1 LREIFFPGDLDKPP
15 DSGHPASRFILHPL
29 KKVTIYTDGGCE
41 GNPGPGG
48 WAAVLL
54 WNGRTKEVSG
64 GEPATTNNR
73 MELMAAIGGLT
84 TLKEPCEIAFYT
96 DSEYLRKGISE
107 WISGWKARGWKTRG
121 KTPVKNDDLWRA
133 LDTARA
139 GHKIDWRWVKGH
151 AGHEHN
157 ERCDV
162 LAGEAIAK
170 VRQQHRPEQLKA
182 LVEEFKRKSEGA
194 AVAAEALFSL

>member
-1 LREIFFPGDLDKPP
+1 MH
-15 DSGHPASRFILHPL
+15 SPASL
-29 KKVTIYTDGGCE
+29 KRVTIYTDGGCE

-73 MELMAAIGGLT
+73 MELMAAIAGLT
-84 TLKEPCEIAFYT
+84 TLKEPCEIEFFT

-107 WISGWKARGWKTRG
+107 WIKAWKARGWRTQQKS
-121 KTPVKNDDLWRA
+121 PVKNGDLWRA
-133 LDTARA
+133 LDTATA
-139 GHKIDWRWVKGH
+139 GHKIAWRWVKGH

-157 ERCDV
+157 ERCDA
-162 LAGEAIAK
+162 LAGEAMAQ
-170 VRQQHRPEQLKA
+170 VRQRHSPEQLAA
-182 LVEEFKRKSEGA
+182 LLREFKA
-194 AVAAEALFSL
+194 AQSPQEPAQTLL

>member
-1 LREIFFPGDLDKPP
+1 
-15 DSGHPASRFILHPL
+15 
-29 KKVTIYTDGGCE
+29 
-41 GNPGPGG
+41 
-48 WAAVLL
+48 VLF
-54 WNGRTKEVSG
+54 WNGRTKEISG

-84 TLKEPCEIAFYT
+84 VLKEPCEIEFYT

-107 WISGWKARGWKTRG
+107 WIKGWKARGWQTRG

-133 LDTARA
+133 LDAATQ

-157 ERCDV
+157 ERCDI

-182 LVEEFKRKSEGA
+182 LLGEFKRKSEGA
-194 AVAAEALFSL
+194 PVASDALF

>member
-1 LREIFFPGDLDKPP
+1 MREIFFRGNLDKHSNP
-15 DSGHPASRFILHPL
+15 GHPAGRFIL

-64 GEPATTNNR
+64 GDPATTNNR

-84 TLKEPCEIAFYT
+84 ALKEPCEIAFYT
-96 DSEYLRKGISE
+96 DSEYLRKGITE
-107 WISGWKARGWKTRG
+107 WIAGWKARGWQTRG

-133 LDTARA
+133 LDAARQ

-157 ERCDV
+157 ERCDA
-162 LAGEAIAK
+162 LAGEAITK
-170 VRQQHRPEQLKA
+170 VRQQHRPEQLRA
-182 LVEEFKRKSEGA
+182 LLDEFKRQSESA
-194 AVAAEALFSL
+194 PVASGALF

>member
-1 LREIFFPGDLDKPP
+1 MKR
-15 DSGHPASRFILHPL
+15 
-29 KKVTIYTDGGCE
+29 VTIYTDGGCE

-48 WAAVLL
+48 WAAVLF
-54 WNGRTKEVSG
+54 WNGRTKELSG

-73 MELMAAIGGLT
+73 MELQAAIGGLT
-84 TLKEPCEIAFYT
+84 ALKESCEIEFYT

-107 WISGWKARGWKTRG
+107 WIAGWKARGWKTRG

-133 LDTARA
+133 LDAARV
-139 GHKIDWRWVKGH
+139 GHKIEWRWVKGH

-157 ERCDV
+157 ERCDA

-182 LVEEFKRKSEGA
+182 LLDAFKKQAEGA
-194 AVAAEALFSL
+194 EAPAEVLL